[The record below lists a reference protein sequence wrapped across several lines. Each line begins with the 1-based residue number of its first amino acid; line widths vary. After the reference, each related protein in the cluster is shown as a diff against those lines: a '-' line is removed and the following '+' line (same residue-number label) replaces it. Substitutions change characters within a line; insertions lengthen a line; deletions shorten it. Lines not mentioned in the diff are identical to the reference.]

1 VDIEAGKAVC
11 ALNTNCFASI
21 RDLILLFSSCAWAV
35 TKQKAKARKISGLRK
50 IFIVVFMI
58 AI

>member
-1 VDIEAGKAVC
+1 M
-11 ALNTNCFASI
+11 
-21 RDLILLFSSCAWAV
+21 DLILLLFSCASAV